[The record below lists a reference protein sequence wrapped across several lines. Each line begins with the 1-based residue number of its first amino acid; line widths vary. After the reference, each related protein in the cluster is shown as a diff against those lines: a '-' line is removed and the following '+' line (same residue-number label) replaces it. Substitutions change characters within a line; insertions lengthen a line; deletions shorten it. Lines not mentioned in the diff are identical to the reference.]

1 MSKIE
6 LSLGP
11 NFFNWSNEKLVD
23 FYARIADEAPVERV
37 YIGEVICGKR
47 MPFNDKVWPEIYE
60 RLANAGKTV
69 VFSTIALPVTVRDRK
84 SISALSEDGELVEAN
99 DIAGV
104 HKRSGQPFVGGP
116 FLNIYNEQTA
126 KVLMNLGMETFC
138 PPVELPMKSVEAIAQ
153 ALPDLTIELFA
164 FGRLPLAVS
173 GRCYHAR
180 AHKLHKDNCQFICDR
195 DPDGM
200 DVTTLD
206 DQKFLAANGIQTLSH
221 SVQAITM
228 NRDELLTK
236 GIGRLRLSP
245 QDIDMLAVIEIY
257 RDLVDGKIESAEAE
271 ARLQGLPLP
280 GALANG
286 YVTGKPGHLW
296 QAD

>member
-6 LSLGP
+6 LSIGP
-11 NFFNWSNEKLVD
+11 NFFNWPNDKLVD

-47 MPFNDKVWPEIYE
+47 MPFNDKVWPDIYE
-60 RLANAGKTV
+60 RLIDAGKTV
-69 VFSTIALPVTVRDRK
+69 VFSTMALPVTVRDRK
-84 SISALSEDGELVEAN
+84 SIAALSEDADLVEAN

-104 HKRSGQPFVGGP
+104 HRRSGQPFVGGP
-116 FLNIYNEQTA
+116 FLNIYNEETA
-126 KVLMNLGMETFC
+126 KILVNLGMETFC
-138 PPVELPMKSVEAIAQ
+138 PPVELQLKFVETIAK

-206 DQKFLAANGIQTLSH
+206 DQKFLSANGIQTLSH
-221 SVQAITM
+221 SVQAVTL
-228 NRDELLTK
+228 NRDELLSK

-245 QDIDMLAVIEIY
+245 HDIDMIAIAEIF
-257 RDLVDGKIESAEAE
+257 RDLADGKIDGSEAE
-271 ARLQGLPLP
+271 ARLQAQSLP

-286 YVTGKPGHLW
+286 YLTGKPGHLW

>member
-1 MSKIE
+1 MNNIE

-11 NFFNWSNEKLVD
+11 NFFNWPNDKLVD

-60 RLANAGKTV
+60 RLADAGKTV

-84 SISALSEDGELVEAN
+84 SITALTEDAELVEAN
-99 DIAGV
+99 DFAGV

-126 KVLMNLGMETFC
+126 QVLVNLGMETFC
-138 PPVELPMKSVEAIAQ
+138 PPVELPMKSVETIAK
-153 ALPDLTIELFA
+153 ALPDLTVELFA

-180 AHKLHKDNCQFICDR
+180 AHKLHKDSCQFICDR

-206 DQKFLAANGIQTLSH
+206 DQKFLAVNGIQTLSH
-221 SVQAITM
+221 SVQANTL
-228 NRDELLTK
+228 NREELLAK

-245 QDIDMLAVIEIY
+245 HDIDMIAVAKIY
-257 RDLVDGKIESAEAE
+257 RDLVDGKIDSPEAE
-271 ARLQGLPLP
+271 ALLREQPLP

-286 YVTGKPGHLW
+286 YVTGKPGHVW

>member
-1 MSKIE
+1 MSTIE
-6 LSLGP
+6 LSIGP
-11 NFFNWSNEKLVD
+11 NFFNWSNDKLVD

-60 RLANAGKTV
+60 RLANAGKAV

-84 SISALSEDGELVEAN
+84 SINALSADAELVEAN

-116 FLNIYNEQTA
+116 FLNIYNEHTA
-126 KVLMNLGMETFC
+126 KVMMNLGMETFC
-138 PPVELPMKSVEAIAQ
+138 PPVELPMTSVEAIAQ

-180 AHKLHKDNCQFICDR
+180 AHKLHKDSCQFICDR

-221 SVQAITM
+221 SVQAITL

-236 GIGRLRLSP
+236 GIDRLRLSP
-245 QDIDMLAVIEIY
+245 QDIDMIAIAETY
-257 RDLVDGKIESAEAE
+257 RDLVDGKIESTEAE
-271 ARLQGLPLP
+271 ARLQAQKLP

-286 YVTGKPGHLW
+286 YVTGKPGHVW

>member
-6 LSLGP
+6 LSIGP
-11 NFFNWSNEKLVD
+11 NFFNWPNEKLVD

-37 YIGEVICGKR
+37 YVGEVVCGKR
-47 MPFNDKVWPEIYE
+47 MPFSDKVWPEIIE
-60 RLANAGKTV
+60 RLESAGKTV
-69 VFSTIALPVTVRDRK
+69 VLSTMALPVTVRDRK
-84 SISALSEDGELVEAN
+84 SINALAEAGELVEAN
-99 DIAGV
+99 DLAGV
-104 HKRSGQPFVGGP
+104 NTRSGQPFVGGP
-116 FLNIYNEQTA
+116 FLNVYNEHTA
-126 KVLMNLGMETFC
+126 KVLMDLGMETLC
-138 PPVELPMKSVEAIAQ
+138 PPVELPMKSVDTIGK

-200 DVTTLD
+200 DVNTLD
-206 DQKFLAANGIQTLSH
+206 DKTFLAANGIQTLSH
-221 SVQAITM
+221 SVQAITLSQ
-228 NRDELLTK
+228 DELLAK

-245 QDIDMLAVIEIY
+245 HDLDMIEIAKIF
-257 RDLVDGKIESAEAE
+257 RDLADGVIDGDEAK
-271 ARLQGLPLP
+271 ARLEGQPLP

-286 YVTGKPGHLW
+286 YLTGKPGHLW
-296 QAD
+296 AAD